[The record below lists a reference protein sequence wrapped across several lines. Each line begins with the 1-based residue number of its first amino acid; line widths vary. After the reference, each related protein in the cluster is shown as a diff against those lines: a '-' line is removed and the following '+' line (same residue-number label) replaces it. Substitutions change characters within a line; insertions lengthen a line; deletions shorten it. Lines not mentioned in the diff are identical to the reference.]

1 MSDIKR
7 LSTECADDFTS
18 LTRCAV
24 GGRDHLPCCARRGVP
39 KKCQPL
45 CQAVHQ
51 ESTGA
56 AFSSCLPYIGQIVTC
71 FEEGTAALPPPVR
84 QLRAVAVEDGRVL
97 LRWKSDDVNGTFN
110 TVDFQVYYK
119 KLETNATSGTVFDH
133 DEVSRD
139 CRYAFA
145 VTPLPL

>member
-18 LTRCAV
+18 LTRCAA

-56 AFSSCLPYIGQIVTC
+56 AFSSCLPYIGQVTY
-71 FEEGTAALPPPVR
+71 T
-84 QLRAVAVEDGRVL
+84 
-97 LRWKSDDVNGTFN
+97 
-110 TVDFQVYYK
+110 
-119 KLETNATSGTVFDH
+119 
-133 DEVSRD
+133 
-139 CRYAFA
+139 
-145 VTPLPL
+145 

>member
-1 MSDIKR
+1 MEIINSSLLYIAGQILCSYNTRMSDIKR

-56 AFSSCLPYIGQIVTC
+56 AFSSCLPYIGQVTY
-71 FEEGTAALPPPVR
+71 T
-84 QLRAVAVEDGRVL
+84 
-97 LRWKSDDVNGTFN
+97 
-110 TVDFQVYYK
+110 
-119 KLETNATSGTVFDH
+119 
-133 DEVSRD
+133 
-139 CRYAFA
+139 
-145 VTPLPL
+145 